1 MRSVE
6 LTPVVV
12 PEFGSPSGL
21 PELPPAEYEARLAA
35 ARARMSE
42 EGLDFLVVYGDRE
55 HAANVAFLTGYDPR
69 FEETLLVIGRR
80 GRPLLL
86 VGNEGLAYSA
96 ISPLD
101 LERSLYQTFSLLG
114 QPRDRSKPLTALLA
128 DFGVGRRSRIGV
140 AGWKYFDRRETSTP
154 ASWLETP
161 AFIVDTLR
169 ELAGG
174 QEFVTNATAL
184 LMDPEAGLRATNSAD
199 QLAYFECVA
208 TCCSQSVRDLL
219 MGLRPGMT
227 EFAAVQ
233 LMRLNGIP
241 TACHPNL
248 GSGPRLALGL
258 MSPSGRV
265 LQTGDPV
272 LIGLGLQGALVAR
285 AGFLA
290 HGPADLPAGA
300 ADYVEAVAKP
310 YFAAAAAWW
319 ESLAIG
325 ASAGE
330 IAETVIGLLKP
341 AGLGPALNPGHLIHL
356 DEWVHSPFWIGSP
369 HRLRSGMALQCDII
383 PTPPAPYAPSNVE
396 DGLALADEPLR
407 AELARKHPTSWAR
420 IEQRRR
426 FMTESLGLRLRP
438 EVLPFSNWPAVLNPY
453 LLEPGLALRMS
464 S

>member
-6 LTPVVV
+6 LAPVVV

-21 PELPPAEYEARLAA
+21 PELPLAEYEARLAA

-42 EGLDFLVVYGDRE
+42 DGLDFLVVYGDRE

-69 FEETLLVIGRR
+69 FEETLLVIGRA

-86 VGNEGLAYSA
+86 VGNEGLAYAA

-101 LERSLYQTFSLLG
+101 LECRLYQTFSLLG
-114 QPRDRSKPLTALLA
+114 QPRDRSKPLETLLA
-128 DFGVGRRSRIGV
+128 DFGLRQGRRVGV
-140 AGWKYFDRRETSTP
+140 AGWKYFGQRETP
-154 ASWLETP
+154 APALWLETP

-169 ELAGG
+169 QLAGSHAH
-174 QEFVTNATAL
+174 VVNATAL
-184 LMDPEAGLRATNSAD
+184 LMDPEIGLRATNSAD

-208 TCCSQSVRDLL
+208 TYCSQSVRDLL
-219 MGLRPGMT
+219 AGLRPGMT
-227 EFAAVQ
+227 EYEAIQ

-290 HGPADLPAGA
+290 YGPAELPAVA

-330 IAETVIGLLKP
+330 IAETVIGLLEP

-356 DEWVHSPFWIGSP
+356 DEWVNSPFFIGSP

-383 PTPPAPYAPSNVE
+383 PTPAAPYAPSNVE
-396 DGLALADEPLR
+396 DGLALADAPLR
-407 AELARKHPTSWAR
+407 AELARKHPATWAR

-426 FMTESLGLRLRP
+426 FMAESLGLRLRP

-453 LLEPGLALRMS
+453 LLAPGLALRMTV
-464 S
+464 

>member
-1 MRSVE
+1 MRTVE
-6 LTPVVV
+6 LAPVVV
-12 PEFGSPSGL
+12 PEFGCPVGL
-21 PELPPAEYEARLAA
+21 PELPPAEFEARLAA
-35 ARARMSE
+35 ARTRMSE
-42 EGLDFLVVYGDRE
+42 TGLDFLVVYGDRE

-69 FEETLLVIGRR
+69 FEETLLVIGRA

-114 QPRDRSKPLTALLA
+114 QPRDRSKPLGALLA
-128 DFGVGRRSRIGV
+128 AFGLGRRSRIGV
-140 AGWKYFDRRETSTP
+140 AGWKYFDQRETPTP
-154 ASWLETP
+154 ALWLEIP
-161 AFIVDTLR
+161 AFIADTLR
-169 ELAGG
+169 ELVGG
-174 QEFVTNATAL
+174 RDDVMNATAL
-184 LMDPEAGLRATNSAD
+184 LMDPETGLRATNSAD

-208 TCCSQSVRDLL
+208 TYCSQSVRDLL
-219 MGLRPGMT
+219 RGLRPGMT
-227 EFAAVQ
+227 EFAAIQ
-233 LMRLNGIP
+233 LMQLNGIP

-265 LQTGDPV
+265 LQTGDTM

-290 HGPADLPAGA
+290 RGPADLPAGA
-300 ADYVEAVAKP
+300 ADYVDAVAKP

-325 ASAGE
+325 ASAGK
-330 IAETVIGLLKP
+330 IAEMVIGLLKP

-407 AELARKHPTSWAR
+407 AELARKHPASWAR

-426 FMTESLGLRLRP
+426 FMAESLGLRLRP
-438 EVLPFSNWPAVLNPY
+438 EVLPFSNWPAVLTPY
-453 LLEPGLALRMS
+453 LLEPGLAMRMVE
-464 S
+464 